1 VSVLENKI
9 KQLFWNISNVIRG
22 YHSQREMFD
31 VFVSVFFLYYIS
43 NKFDVDIRNV
53 KINRDQLKTKNIPKE
68 ELEVLDYFE
77 SLPYF
82 NTFKKNDLDLVLNE
96 LSKFDSNSYIYIIEQ
111 LLDIDHFEIG
121 EATTNLYLTK
131 LSQRLFGDIKGS
143 FVDLCSGYGTFILNT
158 FNKNDKTTKIDSYEL
173 SDSNT
178 FIQKALSLIMGINN
192 NVHRANV
199 LTDLGNEKYDY
210 VFSSPPLGLRV
221 QRQIV
226 EQSIHSSDSI
236 ISSYLRA
243 NSTEW
248 LFVNKVLSSLKG
260 TGKAVVIVSNGTLF
274 KTVDEDI
281 RKTIIENNMLEGV
294 INLSSGLLGRHTGI
308 EGSILIFG
316 NNTSNFIKMV
326 DASEIY
332 SKERHNK
339 YLSDSDIDK
348 IMKLYDSKESHI
360 LLDSLRENDYVLLK
374 KRYEFVG
381 ELDDFITVGDII
393 EDTFR
398 GIQISSRDYEKK
410 IVKKGT
416 EGSIQ
421 LLSLGNISEH
431 FIDADLDTINPEGIR
446 YQRYILE
453 DGDFIISAKGSKIK
467 TSVYDKSILK
477 GITVPLGN
485 VMVLRINKEKYNPH
499 FLKVFLNTPLGLK
512 LLENAQTGSTIVNLN
527 KKNLLELK
535 IPNIK
540 LEEQNKIAVDYL
552 VAVDSYSYAL
562 KEVEKKQK
570 ALDSFFKN
578 QSWE

>member
-1 VSVLENKI
+1 MENKI

-43 NKFDVDIRNV
+43 DKYNADIRNV
-53 KINRDQLKTKNIPKE
+53 KINRDHLKTKNITKE

-131 LSQRLFGDIKGS
+131 LSQRLFGDIRGS

-158 FNKNDKTTKIDSYEL
+158 FNKNDRTTKIDSYEL
-173 SDSNT
+173 NDSNT
-178 FIQKALSLIMGINN
+178 YIQKALSLIMGINN

-248 LFVNKVLSSLKG
+248 LFVNKVLSSLKD
-260 TGKAVVIVSNGTLF
+260 TGRAVVIVSNGTLF

-308 EGSILIFG
+308 EGSLLIFG
-316 NNTSNFIKMV
+316 NNTNSFIKMV

-339 YLSDSDIDK
+339 YLSDFDIDK
-348 IMKLYDSKESHI
+348 IMSLYESEKSHI
-360 LLDSLRENDYVLLK
+360 SLDSLRENDYVLLK

-431 FIDADLDTINPEGIR
+431 FIDSDLDTINPEGIR

-477 GITVPLGN
+477 GVTVPLGN
-485 VMVLRINKEKYNPH
+485 VMVLRIDKEKYNPH

-540 LEEQNKIAVDYL
+540 LEEQNRIAVDYL

-562 KEVEKKQK
+562 KEVEKKQLE
-570 ALDSFFKN
+570 LDSFFKN

>member
-1 VSVLENKI
+1 MENKI
-9 KQLFWNISNVIRG
+9 KQLFWNISNVIKG

-43 NKFDVDIRNV
+43 DKYNADIRNV
-53 KINRDQLKTKNIPKE
+53 KINRDQLKSKNITRD
-68 ELEVLDYFE
+68 ELEVIDYFE

-111 LLDIDHFEIG
+111 LLSIDHFEIG

-131 LSQRLFGDIKGS
+131 LSQRLFGDIEGS
-143 FVDLCSGYGTFILNT
+143 FADLCSGYGTFILNT
-158 FNKNDKTTKIDSYEL
+158 FNNKNKTTKIESYEL

-178 FIQKALSLIMGINN
+178 YIQKALSMIMGIDN

-226 EQSIHSSDSI
+226 EQSIHSSDSV

-248 LFVNKVLSSLKG
+248 LFVNKVLSSLKD
-260 TGKAVVIVSNGTLF
+260 TGRAVVIVSNGTLF

-294 INLSSGLLGRHTGI
+294 ISLSSGLLGRHTGI
-308 EGSILIFG
+308 EGSLLIFG
-316 NNTSNFIKMV
+316 NNTNSFIKMV

-348 IMKLYDSKESHI
+348 IMKIYESKESHI
-360 LLDSLRENDYVLLK
+360 SLDSLRENDYVLLK
-374 KRYEFVG
+374 KRYEFVW
-381 ELDDFITVGDII
+381 ELDDFITVGDIF

-431 FIDADLDTINPEGIR
+431 FIDPDLDTINPDGIR

-477 GITVPLGN
+477 GVTVPLGN
-485 VMVLRINKEKYNPH
+485 VMVLRIDKEKYNPH

-540 LEEQNKIAVDYL
+540 LEEQKRIAVDYL

-562 KEVEKKQK
+562 KEVEKKQQE
-570 ALDSFFKN
+570 LDSFFKN

>member
-1 VSVLENKI
+1 MENKI

-43 NKFDVDIRNV
+43 DKYNADIRNV
-53 KINRDQLKTKNIPKE
+53 KINRDQLKSKNITRD

-82 NTFKKNDLDLVLNE
+82 NTFKKNDLDLLLNE
-96 LSKFDSNSYIYIIEQ
+96 LSKVDSNSYIYIIEQ
-111 LLDIDHFEIG
+111 LLSIDHFEIG

-131 LSQRLFGDIKGS
+131 LSQRLFGDIEGS
-143 FVDLCSGYGTFILNT
+143 FADLCSGYGTFILNT
-158 FNKNDKTTKIDSYEL
+158 FNKKNKTTKIESYEL

-178 FIQKALSLIMGINN
+178 YIQKALSMIMGIDN

-199 LTDLGNEKYDY
+199 LTDLGNGKYDY

-226 EQSIHSSDSI
+226 EQSIHSSDSV

-248 LFVNKVLSSLKG
+248 LFVNKVLSSLKD
-260 TGKAVVIVSNGTLF
+260 TGRAVVIVSNGTLF

-308 EGSILIFG
+308 EGSLLIFG
-316 NNTSNFIKMV
+316 NNTNSFIKMV

-348 IMKLYDSKESHI
+348 IMKIYESKESHI
-360 LLDSLRENDYVLLK
+360 SLDSLRENDYVLLK

-381 ELDDFITVGDII
+381 ELDDFITVGDVI

-410 IVKKGT
+410 IVKKDT

-431 FIDADLDTINPEGIR
+431 FIDSELDTINPEGIR

-477 GITVPLGN
+477 GVTVPLGN
-485 VMVLRINKEKYNPH
+485 VMVLRIDKEKYNPH

-540 LEEQNKIAVDYL
+540 LEDQKKIAVDYL

>member
-1 VSVLENKI
+1 MENKI

-43 NKFDVDIRNV
+43 NKYNADLRNV
-53 KINRDQLKTKNIPKE
+53 KVNRDQLASKNITSE
-68 ELEVLDYFE
+68 ELNVLNYFE

-82 NTFKKNDLDLVLNE
+82 NTFRKNDLDLVLNE
-96 LSKFDSNSYIYIIEQ
+96 LSKFDSSSYIYIIEQ
-111 LLDIDHFEIG
+111 LLNIDHFEIG

-131 LSQRLFGDIKGS
+131 LSQRLFGDIEGS
-143 FVDLCSGYGTFILNT
+143 FADLCSGYGTFILNT
-158 FNKNDKTTKIDSYEL
+158 FNKNNKTTKIESYEL

-178 FIQKALSLIMGINN
+178 YIQKALSMIMGIDN

-199 LTDLGNEKYDY
+199 LTDLANEKYDS

-226 EQSIHSSDSI
+226 EQSIHSSESI

-248 LFVNKVLSSLKG
+248 LFINKVLSSLKD

-308 EGSILIFG
+308 EGSLLIFR
-316 NNTSNFIKMV
+316 NNKNNFIKMV

-339 YLSDSDIDK
+339 YLSDADIDK
-348 IMKLYDSKESHI
+348 IMKTYESKESHI
-360 LLDSLRENDYVLLK
+360 SLDSLRDNDYVLLK

-431 FIDADLDTINPEGIR
+431 FIDPDLDTINPEGIR

-477 GITVPLGN
+477 GVTVPLGN
-485 VMVLRINKEKYNPH
+485 VMVLRIDKEKYNPH

-535 IPNIK
+535 IPNVKI
-540 LEEQNKIAVDYL
+540 EEQNKIAVDYL

-562 KEVEKKQK
+562 KEVEKKQLE
-570 ALDSFFKN
+570 LDSFFKN

>member
-43 NKFDVDIRNV
+43 NKFDVE
-53 KINRDQLKTKNIPKE
+53 INRDQLKTKNIPKE

>member
-31 VFVSVFFLYYIS
+31 VFVSVFYLYYIS
-43 NKFDVDIRNV
+43 NKYNADIRNIR
-53 KINRDQLKTKNIPKE
+53 INKEQLKSTNITKE

-96 LSKFDSNSYIYIIEQ
+96 LSKFEPSSYIYIIGQ
-111 LLDIDHFEIG
+111 LLNIDHFEIG
-121 EATTNLYLTK
+121 EATTNIYLTK
-131 LSQRLFGDIKGS
+131 LSQKLFGDINGS
-143 FVDLCSGYGTFILNT
+143 FAELCSGYGTFILNT
-158 FNKNDKTTKIDSYEL
+158 FSGYEKTEIIDSYEL
-173 SDSNT
+173 NDSNT
-178 FIQKALSLIMGINN
+178 YIQRALSIIMGINN

-199 LTDLGNEKYDY
+199 LTDLGDFKYDF

-226 EQSIHSSDSI
+226 EQSIHSSESI
-236 ISSYLRA
+236 ISNYLRA

-248 LFVNKVLSSLKG
+248 LFVNKVLGSLKDS
-260 TGKAVVIVSNGTLF
+260 GKAVVIVSNGTLF
-274 KTVDEDI
+274 KTVDLDI
-281 RKTIIENNMLEGV
+281 RKTIIENGMLEGV

-308 EGSILIFG
+308 EGSILIFR
-316 NNTSNFIKMV
+316 SNPKDYIKMV

-339 YLSDSDIDK
+339 YLSDSDIDRIIK
-348 IMKLYDSKESHI
+348 MYESNESQI
-360 LLDSLRENDYVLLK
+360 TLESLKENDYVLLK

-381 ELDDFITVGDII
+381 ELEEFITVGDVI

-431 FIDADLDTINPEGIR
+431 FIDPNLDTINPDGIR

-467 TSVYDKSILK
+467 TSVYDKSILNDT
-477 GITVPLGN
+477 TVPLGN
-485 VMVLRINKEKYNPH
+485 VMVLRIDKSKYNPH

-535 IPNIK
+535 IPNIT
-540 LEEQNKIAVDYL
+540 LEEQKKVAVDYL
-552 VAVDSYSYAL
+552 VTLDSYSYAL
-562 KEVEKKQK
+562 KELEKKQQE
-570 ALDSFFKN
+570 LDNFFEN
-578 QSWE
+578 ISWE